1 MKEFTDGE
9 DVEEWLASLSYDAFW
24 KEAERYELD
33 IASRASCDIHIANG
47 AIDEETVLF
56 ALKGM
61 ARLEL
66 VERYGL
72 RPRAAQPWHRIH

>member
-1 MKEFTDGE
+1 MKEFTDRE
-9 DVEEWLASLSYDAFW
+9 DVEEWLAQLDYEGFW
-24 KEAERYELD
+24 KEAARFELD
-33 IASRASCDIHIANG
+33 ITSRTSCDIHIATG

-66 VERYGL
+66 VDRYDL